1 MADLLQTECLQ
12 KDPTEDEIQSLLRQL
27 ETMEDVDNCEE
38 LQSQIMET
46 IQGYPELLMAMK
58 QFNNEHAF
66 EKEKVEFE
74 RLKLEEQISMLE
86 KVIENGIKQTTD
98 LQEIHHVEVDDL
110 HNQIINLQ
118 KQVAAHVRFIDEH
131 CVDSEEI
138 RAEMQQDIDRLVVEL
153 EEQTKASRTTDS
165 LQQQVARLE
174 QECAQ
179 SRELLNLAEQN
190 QKRAEALLEARTEEK
205 TAEVEDMNS
214 QIQWFRNEYDSLL
227 KKVVSLE
234 EELSEKKSALEEL
247 SAVNA
252 ENQLHIK
259 ELELKSSGL
268 QSQLENEEK
277 RSAEQL
283 QMLKNSLNEE
293 QKTSSRQ
300 KSELEKI
307 KTELEKLKSMLA
319 KSKSENEELESV
331 KSENYSLATELELGK
346 FIQETAKS
354 CDSDADTAAKFAFL
368 QKQLERRTA
377 AYDDLRRENL
387 RLREAADRRKR
398 RDKLHKSSSKSPSMS
413 ELSSDSLSGFSNN
426 RKSKMTQRSTQEDGG
441 SNCESEDGGYCSSLR
456 SLTRSLQSSSMMSL
470 DQTGLEWRS
479 QSFSSLLSTSNSN
492 SSPCASST
500 PTHCRPRRLVTLF
513 NDSQG
518 SMEELSED
526 EGSEDR
532 VKKVYVKPQ
541 VSGGRPRAAPVST
554 RDAGCQAN
562 APRLV
567 SSKTQTA
574 SFTET
579 ETDLLSSARSMSD
592 VRILSDFD
600 TSKYVTPLRI
610 REIQRKTSRTGHE
623 TERLSRQLEDKREDI
638 RLLRKLIREKD
649 QALAAKSA
657 ECANLKRELRGVQSP
672 QFSQTSGSYKLNSN
686 LSDLKIN
693 LKDETDPE
701 LYGHIDQIRP
711 GQIQELK
718 TVRKTIKDVDGK
730 PVKYSTKVSVTCNK
744 VAVFF

>member
-1 MADLLQTECLQ
+1 MADLLERLP

-86 KVIENGIKQTTD
+86 KVIESGIKQTTD
-98 LQEIHHVEVDDL
+98 LQEIHHMEVDDL

-118 KQVAAHVRFIDEH
+118 KQVGAHVRFIDEH

-174 QECAQ
+174 HECAQ
-179 SRELLNLAEQN
+179 SSELLNLAEQN

-234 EELSEKKSALEEL
+234 EELSEKKSALDEL

-277 RSAEQL
+277 RSVEQL
-283 QMLKNSLNEE
+283 QMLKNSLNDE

-307 KTELEKLKSMLA
+307 KTELEKLKSLLA
-319 KSKSENEELESV
+319 KSKTDNEELESV

-354 CDSDADTAAKFAFL
+354 CNSDADTAAKFAFL
-368 QKQLERRTA
+368 QQQLERRTA

-398 RDKLHKSSSKSPSMS
+398 RDKLHKSNKSPSMS
-413 ELSSDSLSGFSNN
+413 ELSSDSLSGFSSY
-426 RKSKMTQRSTQEDGG
+426 RKSKMTQQSTQEDGG

-500 PTHCRPRRLVTLF
+500 PTHCRPRRLATLF

-526 EGSEDR
+526 EGSDDR

-554 RDAGCQAN
+554 RDAGCQAS

-579 ETDLLSSARSMSD
+579 ETDLWSSARSMSD

-610 REIQRKTSRTGHE
+610 REIQRKSNRTGHE

-649 QALAAKSA
+649 QALAARSA
-657 ECANLKRELRGVQSP
+657 ECTNLKRELRGVKPS
-672 QFSQTSGSYKLNSN
+672 QFSQTSGSFKLNSD

-693 LKDETDPE
+693 LKDEGDPD

-730 PVKYSTKVSVTCNK
+730 PVKYSTKVSVKCNK

>member
-1 MADLLQTECLQ
+1 MADLLECLP

-86 KVIENGIKQTTD
+86 KVIENGIKQTMD

-165 LQQQVARLE
+165 LQQQVMRLE

-179 SRELLNLAEQN
+179 CRELLNLAEQN

-307 KTELEKLKSMLA
+307 KTELEKLKSLLA

-413 ELSSDSLSGFSNN
+413 ELSSDSLSGFSSN

-479 QSFSSLLSTSNSN
+479 QSFSSLLSSSNN
-492 SSPCASST
+492 SPCASST

-532 VKKVYVKPQ
+532 VRKVYIKPQ

-554 RDAGCQAN
+554 RDTGCQAS

-579 ETDLLSSARSMSD
+579 ETELLSSARSMSD

-657 ECANLKRELRGVQSP
+657 ECANLKRELRGVQP
-672 QFSQTSGSYKLNSN
+672 TQFSQTSGSYNLNSN

-693 LKDETDPE
+693 LKDEGDPE

>member
-1 MADLLQTECLQ
+1 MADLLGTERLP

-98 LQEIHHVEVDDL
+98 LQEIHHMEVDDL

-118 KQVAAHVRFIDEH
+118 KQVGAHVRFIDEH

-174 QECAQ
+174 HECAQ

-234 EELSEKKSALEEL
+234 EELSEKKSALDEL

-277 RSAEQL
+277 RSVEQL
-283 QMLKNSLNEE
+283 QMLKNSLNDE

-307 KTELEKLKSMLA
+307 KTELEKLKSLLA
-319 KSKSENEELESV
+319 KSKTDNEELESV

-354 CDSDADTAAKFAFL
+354 CNSDADTAAKFAFL
-368 QKQLERRTA
+368 QQQLERRTA

-398 RDKLHKSSSKSPSMS
+398 RDKLHKSNKSPSMS
-413 ELSSDSLSGFSNN
+413 ELSSDSLSGFSSY
-426 RKSKMTQRSTQEDGG
+426 RKSKMTQQSTQEDGG

-500 PTHCRPRRLVTLF
+500 PTHCRPRRLATLF

-526 EGSEDR
+526 EGSDDR

-554 RDAGCQAN
+554 RDAGCQAS

-579 ETDLLSSARSMSD
+579 ETDLWSSARSMSD

-610 REIQRKTSRTGHE
+610 REIQRKSNRTGHE

-649 QALAAKSA
+649 QALAARSA
-657 ECANLKRELRGVQSP
+657 ECANLKRELRGVKPS
-672 QFSQTSGSYKLNSN
+672 QFSQTSGSFKLNSD

-693 LKDETDPE
+693 LKDEGDPD

>member
-1 MADLLQTECLQ
+1 MADLLSTECLP
-12 KDPTEDEIQSLLRQL
+12 KDATEDEIQSLLRQL

-307 KTELEKLKSMLA
+307 KTELEKLKSLLA

-398 RDKLHKSSSKSPSMS
+398 RDKLHKSSKSPSMS
-413 ELSSDSLSGFSNN
+413 ELSSDSLSGFSSN

-479 QSFSSLLSTSNSN
+479 QSFSSLLSTSNS
-492 SSPCASST
+492 PCASST

-526 EGSEDR
+526 EGNEDR

-541 VSGGRPRAAPVST
+541 VSGRPRAAPVST

-562 APRLV
+562 ASRLV

-579 ETDLLSSARSMSD
+579 ETDLLSSARSVSD

-623 TERLSRQLEDKREDI
+623 MERLSRQLEDKREDI
-638 RLLRKLIREKD
+638 RLLRKLIREKN

-657 ECANLKRELRGVQSP
+657 ECANLKRELRAVQPS
-672 QFSQTSGSYKLNSN
+672 QLSQTSGSFNLNSD

-693 LKDETDPE
+693 LKDEGDPE

>member
-1 MADLLQTECLQ
+1 MVDLLGTERLP

-98 LQEIHHVEVDDL
+98 LQEIHHMEVDDL

-118 KQVAAHVRFIDEH
+118 KQVGAHVRFIDEH

-174 QECAQ
+174 HECAQ

-234 EELSEKKSALEEL
+234 EELSEKKSALDEL

-277 RSAEQL
+277 RSVEQL
-283 QMLKNSLNEE
+283 QMLKNSLNDE

-307 KTELEKLKSMLA
+307 KTELEKLKSLLA
-319 KSKSENEELESV
+319 KSKTDNEELESV

-354 CDSDADTAAKFAFL
+354 CNSDADTAAKFAFL
-368 QKQLERRTA
+368 QQQLERRTA

-398 RDKLHKSSSKSPSMS
+398 RDKLHKSNKSPSMS
-413 ELSSDSLSGFSNN
+413 ELSSDSLSGFSSY
-426 RKSKMTQRSTQEDGG
+426 RKSKMTQQSTQEDGG

-500 PTHCRPRRLVTLF
+500 PTHCRPRRLATLF

-526 EGSEDR
+526 EGSDDR

-554 RDAGCQAN
+554 RDAGCQAS

-579 ETDLLSSARSMSD
+579 ETDLWSSARSMSD

-610 REIQRKTSRTGHE
+610 REIQRKSNRTGHE

-649 QALAAKSA
+649 QALAARSA
-657 ECANLKRELRGVQSP
+657 ECANLKRELRGVKPS
-672 QFSQTSGSYKLNSN
+672 QFSQTSGSFKLNSD

-693 LKDETDPE
+693 LKDEGDPD

>member
-1 MADLLQTECLQ
+1 MADLLVTERLP

-98 LQEIHHVEVDDL
+98 LQEIHHMEVDDL

-118 KQVAAHVRFIDEH
+118 KQVGAHVRFIDEH

-174 QECAQ
+174 HECAQ

-234 EELSEKKSALEEL
+234 EELSEKKSALDEL

-277 RSAEQL
+277 RSVEQL
-283 QMLKNSLNEE
+283 QMLKNSLNDE

-307 KTELEKLKSMLA
+307 KTELEKLKSLLA
-319 KSKSENEELESV
+319 KSKTDNEELESV

-354 CDSDADTAAKFAFL
+354 CNSDADTAAKFAFL
-368 QKQLERRTA
+368 QQQLERRTA

-398 RDKLHKSSSKSPSMS
+398 RDKLHKSNKSPSMS
-413 ELSSDSLSGFSNN
+413 ELSSDSLSGFSSF
-426 RKSKMTQRSTQEDGG
+426 RKSKMTQQSTQEDGG

-500 PTHCRPRRLVTLF
+500 PTHCRPRRLATLF

-526 EGSEDR
+526 EGSDDR

-554 RDAGCQAN
+554 RDAGCQAS

-610 REIQRKTSRTGHE
+610 REIQRKSNRTGHE

-649 QALAAKSA
+649 QALAARSA
-657 ECANLKRELRGVQSP
+657 ECANLKRELRGVKPS
-672 QFSQTSGSYKLNSN
+672 QFSQTSGSFKLNSD

-693 LKDETDPE
+693 LKDEGDPD

>member
-1 MADLLQTECLQ
+1 MADLLERLP

-98 LQEIHHVEVDDL
+98 LQEIHHMEVDDL

-118 KQVAAHVRFIDEH
+118 KQVGAHVRFIDEH

-174 QECAQ
+174 HECAQ

-190 QKRAEALLEARTEEK
+190 QKRAEALLESRTEEK

-234 EELSEKKSALEEL
+234 EELSEKKSALDEL

-277 RSAEQL
+277 RSVEQL
-283 QMLKNSLNEE
+283 QMLKNSLNDE

-307 KTELEKLKSMLA
+307 KTELEKLKSLLA
-319 KSKSENEELESV
+319 KSKTDNEELESV

-354 CDSDADTAAKFAFL
+354 CNSDADTAAKFAFL
-368 QKQLERRTA
+368 QQQLERRTA

-398 RDKLHKSSSKSPSMS
+398 RDKLHKSNKSPSMS
-413 ELSSDSLSGFSNN
+413 ELCSDSLSGFSSY
-426 RKSKMTQRSTQEDGG
+426 RKSKMTQQSTQEDGG

-500 PTHCRPRRLVTLF
+500 PTHCRPRRLATLF

-526 EGSEDR
+526 EGSDDR

-554 RDAGCQAN
+554 RDAGCQAS

-579 ETDLLSSARSMSD
+579 ETDLWSSARSMSD

-610 REIQRKTSRTGHE
+610 REIQRKSNRTGHE

-649 QALAAKSA
+649 QALAARSA
-657 ECANLKRELRGVQSP
+657 ECANLKRELRGVKPS
-672 QFSQTSGSYKLNSN
+672 QFSQTSGSFKLNSD

-693 LKDETDPE
+693 LKDEGDPD

>member
-1 MADLLQTECLQ
+1 MADLLSTECLP
-12 KDPTEDEIQSLLRQL
+12 KDATEDEIQSLLRQL

-307 KTELEKLKSMLA
+307 KTELEKLKSLLA

-398 RDKLHKSSSKSPSMS
+398 RDKLHKSSKSPSMS
-413 ELSSDSLSGFSNN
+413 ELSSDSLSGFSSN

-479 QSFSSLLSTSNSN
+479 QSFSSLLSTSNS
-492 SSPCASST
+492 PCASST

-526 EGSEDR
+526 EGNEDR

-541 VSGGRPRAAPVST
+541 VSGRPRAAPVST

-562 APRLV
+562 ASRLV

-579 ETDLLSSARSMSD
+579 ETDLLSSARSVSD

-600 TSKYVTPLRI
+600 SSKYVTPLRI

-623 TERLSRQLEDKREDI
+623 MERLSRQLEDKREDI
-638 RLLRKLIREKD
+638 RLLRKLIREKN

-657 ECANLKRELRGVQSP
+657 ECANLKRELRAVQPS
-672 QFSQTSGSYKLNSN
+672 QLSQTSGSFNLNSD

-693 LKDETDPE
+693 LKDEGDPE

>member
-1 MADLLQTECLQ
+1 M
-12 KDPTEDEIQSLLRQL
+12 
-27 ETMEDVDNCEE
+27 
-38 LQSQIMET
+38 
-46 IQGYPELLMAMK
+46 
-58 QFNNEHAF
+58 
-66 EKEKVEFE
+66 
-74 RLKLEEQISMLE
+74 
-86 KVIENGIKQTTD
+86 
-98 LQEIHHVEVDDL
+98 
-110 HNQIINLQ
+110 
-118 KQVAAHVRFIDEH
+118 
-131 CVDSEEI
+131 
-138 RAEMQQDIDRLVVEL
+138 
-153 EEQTKASRTTDS
+153 
-165 LQQQVARLE
+165 
-174 QECAQ
+174 
-179 SRELLNLAEQN
+179 LNLAEQN

-234 EELSEKKSALEEL
+234 EELSEKKSALDEL

-277 RSAEQL
+277 RSVEQL
-283 QMLKNSLNEE
+283 QMLKNSLNDE

-307 KTELEKLKSMLA
+307 KTELEKLKSLLA
-319 KSKSENEELESV
+319 KSKTDNEELESV

-354 CDSDADTAAKFAFL
+354 CNSDADTAAKFAFL
-368 QKQLERRTA
+368 QQQLERRTA

-398 RDKLHKSSSKSPSMS
+398 RDKLHKSNKSPSMS
-413 ELSSDSLSGFSNN
+413 ELSSDSLSGFSSY
-426 RKSKMTQRSTQEDGG
+426 RKSKTTQQSTQEDGG

-500 PTHCRPRRLVTLF
+500 PTHCRPRRLATLF

-526 EGSEDR
+526 EGSDDR

-554 RDAGCQAN
+554 RDAGCQAS

-579 ETDLLSSARSMSD
+579 ETDLWSSARSMSD

-610 REIQRKTSRTGHE
+610 REIQRKSNRTGHE

-649 QALAAKSA
+649 QALAARSA
-657 ECANLKRELRGVQSP
+657 ECANLKRELRGVKPS
-672 QFSQTSGSYKLNSN
+672 QFSQTSGSFKLNSD

-693 LKDETDPE
+693 LKDEGDPD

>member
-1 MADLLQTECLQ
+1 MADLLERLP

-86 KVIENGIKQTTD
+86 KVIESGIKQTTD
-98 LQEIHHVEVDDL
+98 LQEIHHMEVDDL

-118 KQVAAHVRFIDEH
+118 KQVGAHVRFIDEH

-174 QECAQ
+174 HECAQ

-234 EELSEKKSALEEL
+234 EELSEKKSALDEL

-277 RSAEQL
+277 RSVEQL
-283 QMLKNSLNEE
+283 QMLKNSLNDE

-307 KTELEKLKSMLA
+307 KTELEKLKSLLA
-319 KSKSENEELESV
+319 KSKTDNEELESV

-354 CDSDADTAAKFAFL
+354 CNSDADTAAKFAFL
-368 QKQLERRTA
+368 QQQLERRTA

-398 RDKLHKSSSKSPSMS
+398 RDKLHKSNKSPSMS
-413 ELSSDSLSGFSNN
+413 ELSSDSLSGFSSY
-426 RKSKMTQRSTQEDGG
+426 RKSKMTQQSTQEDGG

-500 PTHCRPRRLVTLF
+500 PTHCRPRRLATLF

-526 EGSEDR
+526 EGSDDR

-554 RDAGCQAN
+554 RDAGCQAS

-579 ETDLLSSARSMSD
+579 ETDLWSSARSMSD

-610 REIQRKTSRTGHE
+610 REIQRKSNRTGHE

-649 QALAAKSA
+649 QALAARSA
-657 ECANLKRELRGVQSP
+657 ECTNLKRELRGVKPS
-672 QFSQTSGSYKLNSN
+672 QFSQTSGSFKLNSD

-693 LKDETDPE
+693 LKDEGDPD

-730 PVKYSTKVSVTCNK
+730 PVKYSTKVSVKCNK

>member
-1 MADLLQTECLQ
+1 MADLLESLP
-12 KDPTEDEIQSLLRQL
+12 KDPTEDEIQSLLAQL

-46 IQGYPELLMAMK
+46 IQGYPELLQAMK

-98 LQEIHHVEVDDL
+98 LQEIHHAEVDDL

-153 EEQTKASRTTDS
+153 EEQTKTNRTTDS
-165 LQQQVARLE
+165 LQQQVSRLE
-174 QECAQ
+174 QES
-179 SRELLNLAEQN
+179 SRSPFRSQN
-190 QKRAEALLEARTEEK
+190 RRK

-227 KKVVSLE
+227 KKVVSVE
-234 EELSEKKSALEEL
+234 EELAVKKSALEEL
-247 SAVNA
+247 TA
-252 ENQLHIK
+252 ENAKTQLQIK

-268 QSQLENEEK
+268 QSQLEDEEK

-283 QMLKNSLNEE
+283 QMLKNSLSEE

-307 KTELEKLKSMLA
+307 KTELEKLKSLLA

-346 FIQETAKS
+346 FIQETAKN
-354 CDSDADTAAKFAFL
+354 CDSEADTAEKFAFL

-398 RDKLHKSSSKSPSMS
+398 REKLHKSSKSSNVLSS
-413 ELSSDSLSGFSNN
+413 ESSDSLSGYSG
-426 RKSKMTQRSTQEDGG
+426 RKNHSKNQMVSRSSQEDGG

-470 DQTGLEWRS
+470 DQSGLEWRS
-479 QSFSSLLSTSNSN
+479 QSFSSLLSSSN
-492 SSPCASST
+492 SPCASST
-500 PTHCRPRRLVTLF
+500 PLRSPRRLVHSF

-526 EGSEDR
+526 EDSGER
-532 VKKVYVKPQ
+532 IKKVYVKPQ
-541 VSGGRPRAAPVST
+541 VNTAA
-554 RDAGCQAN
+554 AAA
-562 APRLV
+562 APRLI
-567 SSKTQTA
+567 SSKTQTSISEIPELGGIA
-574 SFTET
+574 QDSN
-579 ETDLLSSARSMSD
+579 LKSARSMSD
-592 VRILSDFD
+592 IRIVSDFD
-600 TSKYVTPLRI
+600 TSKYLTPLRI
-610 REIQRKTSRTGHE
+610 REIHSSRKTTRNGHE
-623 TERLSRQLEDKREDI
+623 MTERLSRQLEDKREDI
-638 RLLRKLIREKD
+638 RLLRKMIREKD
-649 QALAAKSA
+649 EALAAKSA
-657 ECANLKRELRGVQSP
+657 ECANLKRELRASSSSSSLSTP
-672 QFSQTSGSYKLNSN
+672 GSKMVHSNLLNSD

-693 LKDETDPE
+693 LKDEGDPE

>member
-1 MADLLQTECLQ
+1 MADLLGTERLP

-86 KVIENGIKQTTD
+86 KVIESGIKQTTD
-98 LQEIHHVEVDDL
+98 LQEIHHMEVDDL

-118 KQVAAHVRFIDEH
+118 KQVGAHVRFIDEH

-174 QECAQ
+174 HECAQ

-234 EELSEKKSALEEL
+234 EELSEKKSALDEL

-277 RSAEQL
+277 RSVEQL
-283 QMLKNSLNEE
+283 QMLKNSLNDE

-307 KTELEKLKSMLA
+307 KTELEKLKSLLA
-319 KSKSENEELESV
+319 KSKTDNEELESV

-354 CDSDADTAAKFAFL
+354 CNSDADTAAKFAFL
-368 QKQLERRTA
+368 QQQLERRTA

-398 RDKLHKSSSKSPSMS
+398 RDKLHKSNKSPSMS
-413 ELSSDSLSGFSNN
+413 ELSSDSLSGFSSY
-426 RKSKMTQRSTQEDGG
+426 RKSKMTQQSTQEDGG

-500 PTHCRPRRLVTLF
+500 PTHCRPRRLATLF

-526 EGSEDR
+526 EGSDDR

-554 RDAGCQAN
+554 RDAGCQAS

-579 ETDLLSSARSMSD
+579 ETDLWSSARSMSD

-610 REIQRKTSRTGHE
+610 REIQRKSNRTGHE

-649 QALAAKSA
+649 QALAARSA
-657 ECANLKRELRGVQSP
+657 ECTNLKRELRGVKPS
-672 QFSQTSGSYKLNSN
+672 QFSQTSGSFKLNSD

-693 LKDETDPE
+693 LKDEGDPD

-730 PVKYSTKVSVTCNK
+730 PVKYSTKVSVKCNK

>member
-1 MADLLQTECLQ
+1 MADLLGTERLP

-98 LQEIHHVEVDDL
+98 LQEIHHMEVDDL

-118 KQVAAHVRFIDEH
+118 KQVGAHVRFIDEH

-174 QECAQ
+174 HECAQ

-234 EELSEKKSALEEL
+234 EELSEKKSALDEL

-277 RSAEQL
+277 RSVEQL
-283 QMLKNSLNEE
+283 QMLKNSLNDE

-307 KTELEKLKSMLA
+307 KTELEKLKSLLA
-319 KSKSENEELESV
+319 KSKTDNEELESV

-354 CDSDADTAAKFAFL
+354 CNSDADTAAKFAFL
-368 QKQLERRTA
+368 QQQLERRTA

-398 RDKLHKSSSKSPSMS
+398 RDKLHKSNKSPSMS
-413 ELSSDSLSGFSNN
+413 ELSSDSLSGFSSY
-426 RKSKMTQRSTQEDGG
+426 RKSKMTQQSTQEDGG

-500 PTHCRPRRLVTLF
+500 PTHCRPRRLATLF

-526 EGSEDR
+526 EGSDDR

-554 RDAGCQAN
+554 RDAGCQAS

-610 REIQRKTSRTGHE
+610 REIQRKSNRTGHE

-649 QALAAKSA
+649 QALAARSA
-657 ECANLKRELRGVQSP
+657 ECANLKRELRGVKPS
-672 QFSQTSGSYKLNSN
+672 QFSQTSGSFKLNSD

-693 LKDETDPE
+693 LKDEGDPD

>member
-1 MADLLQTECLQ
+1 MADLLERLP

-98 LQEIHHVEVDDL
+98 LQEIHHMEVDDL

-118 KQVAAHVRFIDEH
+118 KQVGAHVRFIDEH

-174 QECAQ
+174 HECAQ

-234 EELSEKKSALEEL
+234 EELSEKKSALDEL

-277 RSAEQL
+277 RSVEQL
-283 QMLKNSLNEE
+283 QMLKNSLNDE

-307 KTELEKLKSMLA
+307 KTELEKLKSLLA
-319 KSKSENEELESV
+319 KSKTDNEELESV

-354 CDSDADTAAKFAFL
+354 CNSDADTAAKFAFL
-368 QKQLERRTA
+368 QQQLERRTA

-398 RDKLHKSSSKSPSMS
+398 RDKLHKSNKSPSMS
-413 ELSSDSLSGFSNN
+413 ELSSDSLSGFSSY
-426 RKSKMTQRSTQEDGG
+426 RKSKMTQQSTQEDGG

-500 PTHCRPRRLVTLF
+500 PTHCRPRRLATLF

-526 EGSEDR
+526 EGSDDR

-554 RDAGCQAN
+554 RDAGCQAS

-579 ETDLLSSARSMSD
+579 ETDLWSSARSMSD

-610 REIQRKTSRTGHE
+610 REIQRKSNRTGHE

-649 QALAAKSA
+649 QALAARSA
-657 ECANLKRELRGVQSP
+657 ECANLKRELRGVKPS
-672 QFSQTSGSYKLNSN
+672 QFSQTSGSFKLNSD

-693 LKDETDPE
+693 LKDEGDPD

>member
-1 MADLLQTECLQ
+1 MADLLERLP

-98 LQEIHHVEVDDL
+98 LQEIHHMEVDDL

-118 KQVAAHVRFIDEH
+118 KQVGAHVRFIDEH

-174 QECAQ
+174 HECAQ

-234 EELSEKKSALEEL
+234 EELSEKKSALDEL

-277 RSAEQL
+277 RSVEQL
-283 QMLKNSLNEE
+283 QMLKNSLNDE

-307 KTELEKLKSMLA
+307 KTELEKLKSLLA
-319 KSKSENEELESV
+319 KSKTDNEELESV

-354 CDSDADTAAKFAFL
+354 CNSDADTAAKFAFL
-368 QKQLERRTA
+368 QQQLERRTA

-398 RDKLHKSSSKSPSMS
+398 RDKLHKSNKSPSMS
-413 ELSSDSLSGFSNN
+413 ELSSDSLSGFSSY
-426 RKSKMTQRSTQEDGG
+426 RKSKMTQQSTQEDGG

-500 PTHCRPRRLVTLF
+500 PTHCRPRRLATLF

-526 EGSEDR
+526 EGSDDR

-554 RDAGCQAN
+554 RDAGCQAS

-579 ETDLLSSARSMSD
+579 ETDLWSSARSMSD

-610 REIQRKTSRTGHE
+610 REIQRKSNRTGHE

-649 QALAAKSA
+649 QALAARSA
-657 ECANLKRELRGVQSP
+657 ECTNLKRELRGVKPS
-672 QFSQTSGSYKLNSN
+672 QFSQTSGSFKLNSD

-693 LKDETDPE
+693 LKDEGDPD

-730 PVKYSTKVSVTCNK
+730 PVKYSTKVSVKCNK